1 MRNLQ
6 LFAYLWGL
14 TLKKHRRIMKK
25 MTLIFAAIGLLL
37 CACEKEQ
44 NSAKAD
50 DLVGEWEN
58 TLADFGQT
66 MKFEKD
72 GTYIQVDGEYEL
84 KGKWELKGSVLT
96 ILTPAQEEGE
106 MERLD
111 LKVKLIGGKAAL
123 VTESANEDE
132 AYHSLYY
139 KKGAQVKSG
148 ALKDGRYD
156 APHNGKKG
164 TGNYDRTITFIVKG
178 NQLDLYIHAWG
189 THLQG
194 TYTIENGYLKFNA
207 TKGWYGQDTVEGGW
221 FAGYADIDFEN
232 FTFGNK
238 NYQWL
243 EGMQYQDAFS
253 SFPLCVTDDGKDA
266 YMSAVGLTRWLFL
279 R

>member
-6 LFAYLWGL
+6 LFAYIWGL

-25 MTLIFAAIGLLL
+25 LMLVFAAFGLLL
-37 CACEKEQ
+37 CACEKEK
-44 NSAKAD
+44 NSANSD
-50 DLVGEWEN
+50 DLVGVWEN
-58 TLADFGQT
+58 TNENDQT
-66 MKFEKD
+66 ITLEKN
-72 GTYIQVDGEYEL
+72 GNYIQVDGEYEL

-156 APHNGKKG
+156 APHNGIKG

-207 TKGWYGQDTVEGGW
+207 TKGWYGQDMVEGGW
-221 FAGYADIDFEN
+221 FAGDADIDFEN

>member
-1 MRNLQ
+1 MKRLLYLLAAVAV
-6 LFAYLWGL
+6 LFTAC
-14 TLKKHRRIMKK
+14 KKDPVASNDDLIGVWQNTNEGAPWVFTVNKDGSYSK
-25 MTLIFAAIGLLL
+25 EYSDFKEEGTWKIEKGTLI
-37 CACEKEQ
+37 
-44 NSAKAD
+44 
-50 DLVGEWEN
+50 LVDSEGILE
-58 TLADFGQT
+58 D
-66 MKFEKD
+66 
-72 GTYIQVDGEYEL
+72 Y
-84 KGKWELKGSVLT
+84 ST
-96 ILTPAQEEGE
+96 IL
-106 MERLD
+106 L
-111 LKVKLIGGKAAL
+111 GGKAAL
-123 VTESANEDE
+123 VLRNETEDE
-132 AYHSLYY
+132 VYYELFY
-139 KKGAQVKSG
+139 KKGATVKSG

-156 APHNGKKG
+156 APHNGIKG

-178 NQLDLYIHAWG
+178 NQLDLYVHAWG

-207 TKGWYGQDTVEGGW
+207 TKGWYGQDTVDGGW
-221 FAGYADIDFEN
+221 FAGDADIDFEN